1 MQMRRYRI
9 VMADLAIAL
18 VIGAGVGFALGYGVR
33 EFSSYRRHQA
43 ARAQRRFF
51 SE

>member
-1 MQMRRYRI
+1 MRRYRI

-18 VIGAGVGFALGYGVR
+18 VIGAFALGYGVR
-33 EFSSYRRHQA
+33 EFISYRRHQA